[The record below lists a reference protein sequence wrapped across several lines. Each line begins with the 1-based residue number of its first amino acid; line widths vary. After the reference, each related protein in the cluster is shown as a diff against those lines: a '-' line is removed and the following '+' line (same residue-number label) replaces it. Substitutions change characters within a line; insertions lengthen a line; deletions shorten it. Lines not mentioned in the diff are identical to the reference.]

1 MKKISIL
8 LCFVICLLGL
18 SACSPEV
25 PVDPNTAAT
34 LESMA
39 ASIIEGAFAP
49 LDTEQAAQL
58 TDMGAEY
65 LEFVFENAMG
75 MQVNGNGMVSG
86 FNSWQKGIAEIGAYK
101 EITGYSVKYNS
112 KGDGFIVDADISC
125 ENGTAVLELTVKDDL
140 NRTVESAAFNV
151 NRTFGQKMKTA
162 ALNTLLGM
170 GTVFV
175 ILIIIM
181 IVISC
186 FNYIPKI
193 QAMFR
198 KEAPAPQ
205 VVAQVKETPVEEV
218 SEEPAGDE
226 ELIAVISAAIAA
238 YEGSGTSQTS
248 GGYVV
253 RSIRRRN

>member
-18 SACSPEV
+18 SACSPET

-39 ASIIEGAFAP
+39 ASIIEGALAP
-49 LDTEQAAQL
+49 LDADQATQL

-65 LEFVFENAMG
+65 LEYVFENAMG

-86 FNSWQKGIAEIGAYK
+86 FTSWQKGIAEIGAYK
-101 EITGYSVKYNS
+101 EITGYSVKYNT
-112 KGDGFIVDADISC
+112 KGDGFIVDANIAC

-151 NRTFGQKMKTA
+151 DRTFGQKMKTA

-170 GTVFV
+170 GTVFI

-181 IVISC
+181 AVISC

-193 QAMFR
+193 QAMFK
-198 KEAPAPQ
+198 KETQTPAPAP
-205 VVAQVKETPVEEV
+205 VLETAPSEV
-218 SEEPAGDE
+218 SENLAGDE
-226 ELIAVISAAIAA
+226 ELVAVISAAIAA
-238 YEGSGTSQTS
+238 YEGSGASGIS

-253 RSIRRRN
+253 RSIRRRR

>member
-1 MKKISIL
+1 MKKISVL

-18 SACSPEV
+18 SACSPET

-49 LDTEQAAQL
+49 LDAEQSAQL
-58 TDMGAEY
+58 VDMGAEY
-65 LEFVFENAMG
+65 LEYVFENAMG

-86 FNSWQKGIAEIGAYK
+86 FTSWQKGIAEIGEYK
-101 EITGYSVKYNS
+101 EITGYSVKYNT
-112 KGDGFIVDADISC
+112 KGDGFIVDANIAC

-151 NRTFGQKMKTA
+151 DRTFGQKMKTA

-170 GTVFV
+170 GTVFI

-181 IVISC
+181 AVISC

-198 KEAPAPQ
+198 KETPAPAASAAPVQ
-205 VVAQVKETPVEEV
+205 AAAVET
-218 SEEPAGDE
+218 SENLADDE
-226 ELIAVISAAIAA
+226 ELVAVISAAIAA
-238 YEGSGTSQTS
+238 CEGSGASA
-248 GGYVV
+248 GENGYVV
-253 RSIRRRN
+253 RSIRRR